1 MASTM
6 SLKRLD
12 LGQLRTACS
21 ACSLRELCLPVGL
34 DPEEVAKLEM
44 LIGRSRPLRRG
55 EYLFRVGAPFQS
67 LYAVR
72 TGFLKSYVLH
82 EDGREQVTGFH
93 MMGEIVGMDAISGD
107 VHTCDAIAL
116 EDTEICE
123 IPFARLEELSRHMPT
138 LDRHL
143 HKIMSREIVRDHGV
157 MLLLGTMKAEER
169 LAAFLLNLSQRYA
182 ARGYSPTSFHLR
194 MTREEI
200 GSYLGLK
207 LETVS
212 RAFSHFQEE
221 GLVSVR
227 NKDVELKD
235 VEALKAM
242 IGQSTNCPRH

>member
-1 MASTM
+1 M
-6 SLKRLD
+6 SSAVTLRRLD
-12 LGQLRTACS
+12 LAQLRTVCS
-21 ACSLRELCLPVGL
+21 ACSLRELCLPLGL
-34 DPEEVAKLEM
+34 DTDEIAHLDM
-44 LIGRSRPLRRG
+44 LIERRRPLRRG
-55 EYLFRVGAPFQS
+55 EYLFRAGSPFQS

-72 TGFLKSYVLH
+72 TGFLKSYALH

-93 MMGEIVGMDAISGD
+93 MMGEIVGLDAISSD
-107 VHTCDAIAL
+107 AHTCDAIAL

-138 LDRHL
+138 LQRHL

-157 MLLLGTMKAEER
+157 MLLLGSMKAEER

-182 ARGYSPTSFHLR
+182 ARGYSPISFHLR

-212 RAFSHFQEE
+212 RAFSRFQEE
-221 GLVSVR
+221 KLVTVH

-235 VEALKAM
+235 IDALKMM
-242 IGQSTNCPRH
+242 IGQHTNCARH